1 MSYHLMN
8 TSLPPTQRVQIV
20 DSEDQIKTI
29 ADAKREAEDGPVDVE
44 VNTIISLSSGS
55 VEN

>member
-20 DSEDQIKTI
+20 DSEEQIKTI